1 MFSVSIEMAF
11 NTRQYCLDNKVVS
24 FSLGITWDGKKKLDT
39 GVWGELTADT
49 FAKQHNSNKNGFA
62 IVMGLNNL
70 FVIDCDIGKAAG
82 SFPASLLEEMDA
94 CCKAVVKTPNGVHY
108 YFRGSGEGIAPW
120 WKGERVPCLDILAG
134 RKMALAPPSLYTKG
148 DEVVQYKWKTGDLS
162 LVGEMPS
169 EIQALFAAPEAE
181 TRPAQVAGGVSLETV
196 RRILEGL
203 SPLRWKTY
211 KDWLDIGMI
220 LKNEGFELSLWE
232 EYSRSIGGYA
242 TTGCMDKWRGFKT
255 TDKPLRIGSLYK
267 MLKQDNKDVFNEICA
282 DRISLYNRLAMGHT
296 HQVMAETFYI
306 LNPNKYIY
314 SPELGWYDLTPN
326 NTYYNTDKEPL
337 VWKLAV
343 FNSISPLI
351 DEAKDYFRQ
360 KSQDETD
367 ENKKKVFSNII
378 KNLYKTQTNIGSAGF
393 MSSVLAWLKEY
404 YCDTQ
409 IVEKM
414 DKNRNLLAFHD
425 KVYDFTTSE
434 YRPIEPTDYISITTG
449 YEAPSLNTP
458 VHPILERFLNSLF
471 ENQGKLEYLLKVLA
485 YSLWGENK
493 FQEFYMLQGDNGGN
507 GKSLLMLVLMFS
519 VGKYYA
525 SIPSAY
531 ITDNEDKKSAPKPEL
546 AMAANARIVCMAEPD
561 PTKSIQEKFLKE
573 ITGGDEQI
581 VRKLHLNPFTF
592 IPQFSVF
599 ILCNLVKLAK
609 PGGAIARRLRYIK
622 FPFDFRSAQKHNP
635 ENENSRLADPDLE
648 KELKTNV
655 EVRNSFM
662 ALLLRTF
669 RDKVKGA
676 TEIVMPSLV
685 KEETEEFF
693 GSQVPIGGWLLKHYR
708 RNGNIAT
715 DKFTPSELAAAYQE
729 DTGEQINNKM
739 MGVYLST
746 LGVPKRGVNGKDY
759 YRGLVRIQ
767 EE

>member
-1 MFSVSIEMAF
+1 MAAF

-24 FSLGITWDGKKKLDT
+24 CSLGITWDGKKKLDT
-39 GVWGELTADT
+39 GLWGELTAAN
-49 FAKQHNSNKNGFA
+49 FAHQHNHNKNGFA
-62 IVMGLNNL
+62 IVMGINEL
-70 FVIDCDIGKAAG
+70 FVIDCDIRKSEGT
-82 SFPASLLEEMDA
+82 FPPCLLEAMDA
-94 CCKAVVKTPNGVHY
+94 CCKAVVKTPNGIHY
-108 YFRGSGEGIAPW
+108 YFRGSGEGIASW
-120 WKGERVPCLDILAG
+120 WKGQRIPCLDILAG
-134 RKMALAPPSLYTKG
+134 RKIALAPPSHYLKG
-148 DEVVQYKWKTGDLS
+148 DGILKYEWQTGDLS
-162 LVGEMPS
+162 AVAEMPI
-169 EIQALFAAPEAE
+169 EIQALFAAPVSEV
-181 TRPAQVAGGVSLETV
+181 RVQVSSGGITLETV
-196 RRILEGL
+196 RRILENL

-220 LKNEGFELSLWE
+220 LFNEGFELSLWD

-242 TTGCMDKWRGFKT
+242 STGCSDKWRGFKT
-255 TDKPLRIGSLYK
+255 SDKPLRIGSLYK
-267 MLKQDNKDVFNEICA
+267 MLKEDNKDVFNEICS
-282 DRISLYNRLAMGHT
+282 DRISFYNRLAMGHT
-296 HQVMAETFYI
+296 HQVIAETFYV

-360 KSQDETD
+360 KIQDETD
-367 ENKKKVFSNII
+367 DDKKKVFSNII
-378 KNLYKTQTNIGSAGF
+378 KSLYKTQSNIGNAGF
-393 MSSVLAWLKEY
+393 MASVLAWLKEY

-425 KVYDFTTSE
+425 KVFDFTTCD

-449 YEAPSLNTP
+449 YEAPPLNTP
-458 VHPILERFLNSLF
+458 IHPILQRFLNSLF
-471 ENQGKLEYLLKVLA
+471 ENEGKLDYLLKVLA

-507 GKSLLMLVLMFS
+507 GKSLLMLLLMFS

-635 ENENSRLADPDLE
+635 ENENSRLADPELE
-648 KELKTNV
+648 KELKTNT

-662 ALLLRTF
+662 AGLLRTF
-669 RDKVKGA
+669 RDEVRNN
-676 TEIVMPSLV
+676 TEIVMPPIV

-693 GSQVPIGGWLLKHYR
+693 GSQVPIGGWLLKYYN
-708 RNGNIAT
+708 RNGNIVS
-715 DKFTPSELAAAYQE
+715 DRFTAAELAAAYQE
-729 DTGEQINNKM
+729 DTGDTMNAKM

-746 LGVPKRGVNGKDY
+746 LGVPKKLYLGKDY
-759 YRGLVRIQ
+759 YRGLVRLKDLT

>member
-1 MFSVSIEMAF
+1 MAF

-39 GVWGELTADT
+39 GSWGDLTADN
-49 FAKQHNSNKNGFA
+49 FAKHHNNNKTGFA
-62 IVMGLNNL
+62 IIMGLNNL
-70 FVIDCDIGKAAG
+70 FVIDCDIGKADG
-82 SFPASLLEEMDA
+82 SFPQDLLDAMDA

-108 YFRGSGEGIAPW
+108 YFKGDGEGIASW
-120 WKGERVPCLDILAG
+120 WKGQRVMCLDILAG
-134 RKMALAPPSLYTKG
+134 RKMALAPPSHYSKG
-148 DEVVQYKWKTGDLS
+148 DEVVQYRWQTGDLS
-162 LVGEMPS
+162 VVAEMPA
-169 EIQALFAAPEAE
+169 EVQALFAAPVSEA
-181 TRPAQVAGGVSLETV
+181 RVPVSSGGLTLEIV

-220 LKNEGFELSLWE
+220 LFNEGFELALWD

-242 TTGCMDKWRGFKT
+242 STGCSDKWRGFKT
-255 TDKPLRIGSLYK
+255 GDKPLRIGSLYK
-267 MLKQDNKDVFNEICA
+267 MLKEDNRDVFNEICA
-282 DRISLYNRLAMGHT
+282 DRISFYNRLAMGHT
-296 HQVMAETFYI
+296 HQVIAETFYV

-343 FNSISPLI
+343 FNSLSPLI

-360 KSQDETD
+360 KTQDETD
-367 ENKKKVFSNII
+367 ENKKKAFSNII
-378 KNLYKTQTNIGSAGF
+378 KSLYKTQTNIGSAGF
-393 MSSVLAWLKEY
+393 MASVLAWLKEY

-425 KVYDFTTSE
+425 KVFDFTTCD

-449 YEAPSLNTP
+449 YEAPPLNTP
-458 VHPILERFLNSLF
+458 IHPILQKFLNSLF
-471 ENQGKLEYLLKVLA
+471 ENEGKLEYLLKVLA

-507 GKSLLMLVLMFS
+507 GKSLLMLLLMFS
-519 VGKYYA
+519 VGKYYS

-635 ENENSRLADPDLE
+635 ENENSRLADPELE
-648 KELKTNV
+648 KELKTNT

-662 ALLLRTF
+662 AGLLRTF
-669 RDKVKGA
+669 RDEVRNN
-676 TEIVMPSLV
+676 TEIVMPPIV

-693 GSQVPIGGWLLKHYR
+693 SSQVPIGGWLLKYYK
-708 RNGNIAT
+708 RNGNIVS
-715 DKFTPSELAAAYQE
+715 DRFTAAELAAAYQE
-729 DTGEQINNKM
+729 DTGDTMNAKM

-746 LGVPKRGVNGKDY
+746 LGVPKKLYLGKDY
-759 YRGLVRIQ
+759 YRGLVRQ
-767 EE
+767 KDLTEE